1 MANALGR
8 ISGQL
13 LKDNLTRNGHDL
25 EFDQYGL
32 VEPILKLD
40 VTNRYIGV
48 NTDSSARALQVP
60 GLIRTTNLISTGL
73 DTPQIDINNNEIISA
88 TDINFS
94 AATQVYADTISTDN
108 IKIYNNVISTTTLN
122 TNLELSP
129 NGIGTVEVY
138 NDFNITGNLRAHD
151 IGPGSGNIT
160 LDGNVTFG
168 SNDLDTVSFAA
179 DVNSDISPDL
189 DNTYSLGSSSKKWEG
204 VYPFLINGQAV
215 TAAALSGGGMNL
227 ALRPG
232 NIWFVGT
239 TGDNAN
245 QGDHEN
251 GAFATLKYALTQA
264 ASGDEIFI
272 YPGTY
277 TEIFPLTVPQGV
289 TVKGYGIRTVT
300 IVPTVGTNTESA
312 FLLNGETTVSDL
324 TIKDF
329 YAPGY
334 AFEFA
339 TGFETTSRSPYIQ
352 NVSVITK
359 GSVTT
364 TTDPRG
370 FDQGDAGGGAYVD
383 GSLALSSSTSATMLF
398 SGVTFITPGVDALVM
413 TNGVRVEWLNSFTYF
428 ANRGLYATN
437 GFLGFASLAEYQLTV
452 EGVSTQTINPG
463 DTITVPLIPSGTRTL
478 TVDSV
483 GYSGSTAN
491 IAVTGDITNIQ
502 SYTTS
507 PPGSSV
513 TYYTNKQVFGDPSYY
528 ARITRLGGKYTDG
541 THFND
546 AIFDDLIVVGSRVI
560 VKWNNQPAEID
571 MGIVTLVD
579 KGGYSFS
586 NHYVY
591 VTNPSN
597 FGMPVLN
604 GSPLVDYQAS
614 YFRIENNTVTLSGGQ
629 TGSYI
634 SSVTKLNGKLGAEL
648 RSIGSANIY
657 GNYGAVADGD
667 ETLMY
672 LISHNFAYIGTGA
685 EDRNDVES
693 VVQANEVV
701 ESNDGQIYYESVDQV
716 GNFRIGDIFYVNQ
729 ETGVVSF
736 DAQAINFTSSG
747 SIILEG
753 PTSTTIID
761 ATKVQTGNI
770 KIYDNNIDSLSGPV
784 NVLAHSGTTT
794 LNTDVTVSGNLD
806 ITGSVYVDGNLF
818 LGDNP
823 LDTVTVFPKLTQNIN
838 PGITNNYSLGNNT
851 GPKIWNT
858 LFLST
863 ALNVDNVI
871 SISNNTITTLS
882 GGSDLRL
889 VAAGSGIVNV
899 TTTDVEITNNL
910 TVNGTLTNS
919 QFADVGITGLL
930 DITGDWNPIG
940 TVDRTGNTDI
950 TGTLT
955 VNGVH
960 TVDMYDVQV
969 SGNTITTT
977 APDTDLELSALTLT
991 KLVKTMSSNVEITN
1005 NLDVLTDSYFDV
1017 INITTSVE
1025 AINFTFGDIDITANT
1040 ITTHAPN
1047 IDLELVADGNGII
1060 NVTTT
1065 DVEITNNLTVNGT
1078 ATDSEFADVDITGL
1092 LDITGDWDPT
1102 GDVDRTGDTDIT
1114 GTLTVNGVHTADIY
1128 DVQVSGNTITTT
1140 ATNSDLEL
1148 SALTTTKLV
1157 KTQSSD
1163 VEITNDLEV
1172 ILDSE
1177 FGVTNVTTTVEAT
1190 TFTVGDI
1197 DITANS
1203 ITTHAPN
1210 INLVLS
1216 ADGDGLVKVLTTN
1229 VEITNDLTVNGTVAD
1244 SQFADVG
1251 ITGLLDITGD
1261 WDPTGAVDRTG
1272 DTDITG
1278 SLTVNGANT
1287 VQFEDIQVIGNNI
1300 TTTLG
1305 TDLELSAITPTKLV
1319 KTLTSDVEITNDLDV
1334 TLDGEFGSANVTLG
1348 VTLNDLDTT
1357 GFTTLTTTQTA
1368 QNVSGTSTPTG
1379 FFFYG
1384 WADDPGQSNPPFG
1397 VIQVGWTCVQ
1407 IPGSVVT
1414 VVGDGVT
1421 NYDITIT
1428 GGSFVSGVSY
1438 SFAGDVVTS
1447 GIHIV
1452 DNTISTTSNN
1462 TDLELK
1468 AFAGQTIH
1476 FVTSDVNIANDL
1488 TIAGPATFNGDSTL
1502 LSVEI
1507 DGDTTIVGDLNQTVG
1522 DTYITGN
1529 FNNNNILIESPSY
1542 FEVPNIKIDD
1552 NIISVTALDTNLEF
1566 RANGTGG
1573 VTFDQQIKINTN
1585 VISNIFDVNNI
1596 DLSFNNLY
1604 LAEDGQLLLTEDG
1617 DTYLLD
1623 VKNDRDLS
1631 IILQPNGTGNVII
1644 DSTNALVL
1652 AYGNASN
1659 KTLEYLGEI
1668 RQNSTNKRYEGFSPD
1683 GIVSFNNI
1691 YDTDGNTYITP
1702 ELTPGANDNTLRFA
1716 INNIINTTVTATEM
1730 FSSQL
1735 TVNNVSISSNTI
1747 TNLNGT
1753 ADLTFAPNG
1762 TGNVLLNNIG
1772 FNANNII
1779 NTENTALI
1787 INSTGTGYVK
1797 FTGTAGLVLPIGDNS
1812 NRNATP
1818 EIAETRYNT
1827 DIGGVEIFTNSGWN
1841 SLRGSAST
1849 ATEEEIIA
1857 ETDLWAFVLG

>member
-25 EFDQYGL
+25 EFDQFGL
-32 VEPILKLD
+32 ADPLLKLN
-40 VTNRYIGV
+40 VTNRYIGI
-48 NTDSSARALQVP
+48 NTDSSARQLQVL
-60 GLIRTTNLISTGL
+60 GTSRTTNLISTTL
-73 DTPQIDINNNEIISA
+73 DSPQIDINNNEIISA
-88 TDINFS
+88 TDINLS
-94 AATQVYADTISTDN
+94 AATQVNANIITTDN
-108 IKIYNNVISTTTLN
+108 IKFDNNVISTTTLN

-129 NGIGTVEVY
+129 NGLGTVEVY

-168 SNDLDTVSFAA
+168 SDNLDTISFAA
-179 DVNSDISPDL
+179 DINSDIFPDL
-189 DNTYSLGSSSKKWEG
+189 DGTYSLGSSSKKWEG
-204 VYPFLINGQAV
+204 VYPLLTNGQAI
-215 TAAALSGGGMNL
+215 TTSTLSSGGVNL

-251 GAFATLKYALTQA
+251 AAFATLKYALTQA
-264 ASGDEIFI
+264 TSGDEIFI

-277 TEIFPLTVPQGV
+277 TEVFPLTVPQGV
-289 TVKGYGIRTVT
+289 TVKGYGVRAVT

-339 TGFETTSRSPYIQ
+339 TGFATTSRSPYIQ
-352 NVSVITK
+352 NVSVITQSNTITTFTWAPIIFNSNTFSLGYIAYESWNAWVLANINIGDTLYVTH
-359 GSVTT
+359 GSSGRLYYGVVTAIPHSFGPEAYAIT
-364 TTDPRG
+364 VSNPEGHTFFHGVYDGFNTDFEIATGTPVPG
-370 FDQGDAGGGAYVD
+370 TAGGGAYVD

-413 TNGVRVEWLNSFTYF
+413 TNGVRVEWLTSFTYY

-437 GFLGFASLAEYQLTV
+437 GTLGFAGLAT
-452 EGVSTQTINPG
+452 
-463 DTITVPLIPSGTRTL
+463 
-478 TVDSV
+478 
-483 GYSGSTAN
+483 
-491 IAVTGDITNIQ
+491 
-502 SYTTS
+502 
-507 PPGSSV
+507 
-513 TYYTNKQVFGDPSYY
+513 KFG
-528 ARITRLGGKYTDG
+528 
-541 THFND
+541 
-546 AIFDDLIVVGSRVI
+546 
-560 VKWNNQPAEID
+560 AEI
-571 MGIVTLVD
+571 
-579 KGGYSFS
+579 
-586 NHYVY
+586 
-591 VTNPSN
+591 
-597 FGMPVLN
+597 
-604 GSPLVDYQAS
+604 
-614 YFRIENNTVTLSGGQ
+614 
-629 TGSYI
+629 
-634 SSVTKLNGKLGAEL
+634 
-648 RSIGSANIY
+648 RSIGSANVY
-657 GNYGAVADGD
+657 GNYGAVADGAS
-667 ETLMY
+667 TIMY
-672 LISHNFAYIGTGA
+672 LISHNFAYIGSGS
-685 EDRNDVES
+685 EDQNDTAS
-693 VVQANEVV
+693 VIQANEVV

-716 GNFRIGDIFYVNQ
+716 GNFRIGDIFYVEQ
-729 ETGVVSF
+729 STGVVSF

-770 KIYDNNIDSLSGPV
+770 KIYDNNIDSLIGPV
-784 NVLAHSGTTT
+784 NILAHSGTTT

-838 PGITNNYSLGNNT
+838 PGTTNNYSLGNST
-851 GPKIWNT
+851 DPKIWNT

-863 ALNVDNVI
+863 ALNVDNII

-882 GGSDLRL
+882 GSTDLTL
-889 VAAGSGIVNV
+889 SAAGSGIVNV

-930 DITGDWNPIG
+930 DITGDWNPTG
-940 TVDRTGNTDI
+940 TVDRTGDTDI

-1005 NLDVLTDSYFDV
+1005 DLDVLTDSYFDV

-1078 ATDSEFADVDITGL
+1078 LLDSEFANVDITGL

-1102 GDVDRTGDTDIT
+1102 GNVDRTGDTDIT
-1114 GTLTVNGVHTADIY
+1114 GILTVNGVHTVDMY

-1148 SALTTTKLV
+1148 SALTITKLV
-1157 KTQSSD
+1157 KTQSSN

-1210 INLVLS
+1210 INLILS
-1216 ADGDGLVKVLTTN
+1216 ANGTGVINVALTDVTLTN
-1229 VEITNDLTVNGTVAD
+1229 NLTVNGILSNSTLTTVD
-1244 SQFADVG
+1244 IG
-1251 ITGLLDITGD
+1251 TLLTPSTLSVTGD
-1261 WDPTGAVDRTG
+1261 WDPTGTVDRTG

-1305 TDLELSAITPTKLV
+1305 TDLELSAITPTNLV

-1334 TLDGEFGSANVTLG
+1334 TLDGEFGDANVTLG

-1384 WADDPGQSNPPFG
+1384 WADDPGQTNPPFG

-1428 GGSFVSGVSY
+1428 GGSFASGGFY
-1438 SFAGDVVTS
+1438 SFIGDVVTS

-1462 TDLELK
+1462 TNLELK
-1468 AFAGQTIH
+1468 AFAGEEVH

-1488 TIAGPATFNGDSTL
+1488 TIAGPVNFNGISTL
-1502 LSVEI
+1502 QSLEI
-1507 DGDTTIVGDLNQTVG
+1507 AGNTTIVGDLNQTFG
-1522 DTYITGN
+1522 DTFITGN
-1529 FNNNNILIESPSY
+1529 FNNDSIKILSPSY
-1542 FEVPNIKIDD
+1542 IELSDIKIDD
-1552 NIISVTALDTNLEF
+1552 NIISVTTLDTDLEF
-1566 RANGTGG
+1566 RANGSGG
-1573 VTFDQQIKINTN
+1573 VVFDRQLKINTN
-1585 VISNIFDVNNI
+1585 VISNIFDVN
-1596 DLSFNNLY
+1596 DLSLSFNNLY
-1604 LAEDGQLLLTEDG
+1604 LAEDGQLLITEDG
-1617 DTYLLD
+1617 DNYLLD

-1631 IILQPNGTGNVII
+1631 VIFEPNGVGNAII
-1644 DSTNALVL
+1644 NSNKAIAV
-1652 AYGNASN
+1652 AYGNASDR
-1659 KTLEYLGEI
+1659 TLEYLGEV
-1668 RQNSTNKRYEGFSPD
+1668 RQNSTTSRYEGFTPN
-1683 GIVSFNNI
+1683 GLVSFNNI
-1691 YDTDGNTYITP
+1691 FDTDGNTYITP
-1702 ELTPGANDNTLRFA
+1702 ELTPGANDNTLRFSV
-1716 INNIINTTVTATEM
+1716 NNVVTTRVTETEM
-1730 FSSQL
+1730 FSNRLTVDNVTISGN
-1735 TVNNVSISSNTI
+1735 TVNN
-1747 TNLNGT
+1747 LNST
-1753 ADLTFAPNG
+1753 ADLILSGNG
-1762 TGNVLLNNIG
+1762 TGNAVFNTVG
-1772 FNANNII
+1772 FNGNDIV

-1787 INSTGTGYVK
+1787 LTSTGTGYVK
-1797 FTGTAGLVLPIGDNS
+1797 FTGTAGLVLPIGGDAS
-1812 NRNATP
+1812 RSLTP
-1818 EIAETRYNT
+1818 EVAETRYNS
-1827 DIGGVEIFTNSGWN
+1827 DRGYIEVYSGTVWS
-1841 SLRGSAST
+1841 SLRGSAET
-1849 ATEEEIIA
+1849 ATEEEIQT
-1857 ETDLWAFVLG
+1857 ETNLWAFVLG

>member
-25 EFDQYGL
+25 EFDQHGL
-32 VEPILKLD
+32 VDPLLKLN

-48 NTDSSARALQVP
+48 NTDSSARQLQVL
-60 GLIRTTNLISTGL
+60 GTSRTTNLISTTL
-73 DTPQIDINNNEIISA
+73 DSPQIDISNDEIISA
-88 TDINFS
+88 TDINLS
-94 AATQVYADTISTDN
+94 AATQVNANIITTDN
-108 IKIYNNVISTTTLN
+108 IKFDNNVISTTTLN

-129 NGIGTVEVY
+129 NGLGTVEVY

-151 IGPGSGNIT
+151 VGPGSGNIT

-168 SNDLDTVSFAA
+168 SDNLDTISFAA
-179 DVNSDISPDL
+179 DINSNISPDL
-189 DNTYSLGSSSKKWEG
+189 DGTYSLGSSSKKWEG
-204 VYPFLINGQAV
+204 VYPLLINGQAI
-215 TAAALSGGGMNL
+215 TTSTLSSGGVNL

-251 GAFATLKYALTQA
+251 AAFATLKYALTQA
-264 ASGDEIFI
+264 TSGDEIFI

-277 TEIFPLTVPQGV
+277 TEVFPLTVPQGV
-289 TVKGYGIRTVT
+289 TIKGYGVRAVT
-300 IVPTVGTNTESA
+300 IVPTALTQTNDA
-312 FLLNGETTVSDL
+312 FLLNGETTVSNL
-324 TIKDF
+324 TVKDF

-334 AFEFA
+334 AFKFD
-339 TGFETTSRSPYIQ
+339 TGFETTGRSPYIQ
-352 NVSVITK
+352 NISVITQSNTITTFTWAPIVFNSNTFSLGYIAYESWNAWVLANINIGDPLYVTH
-359 GSVTT
+359 GSSGRLYYGVVTAIPHT
-364 TTDPRG
+364 FGPEAYAITVSNPEGHTFFHGVYDGFNTDFEIDTGTPVLG
-370 FDQGDAGGGAYVD
+370 TAGGGAYVD
-383 GSLALSSSTSATMLF
+383 GSQALSTSTSATMLF
-398 SGVTFITPGVDALVM
+398 HGVTFITPGVDALVM
-413 TNGVRVEWLNSFTYF
+413 TNGVRVEWLTSFTYY

-437 GFLGFASLAEYQLTV
+437 GTLGFAGLA
-452 EGVSTQTINPG
+452 
-463 DTITVPLIPSGTRTL
+463 
-478 TVDSV
+478 
-483 GYSGSTAN
+483 A
-491 IAVTGDITNIQ
+491 
-502 SYTTS
+502 
-507 PPGSSV
+507 
-513 TYYTNKQVFGDPSYY
+513 KF
-528 ARITRLGGKYTDG
+528 
-541 THFND
+541 
-546 AIFDDLIVVGSRVI
+546 
-560 VKWNNQPAEID
+560 
-571 MGIVTLVD
+571 
-579 KGGYSFS
+579 
-586 NHYVY
+586 
-591 VTNPSN
+591 
-597 FGMPVLN
+597 
-604 GSPLVDYQAS
+604 
-614 YFRIENNTVTLSGGQ
+614 
-629 TGSYI
+629 
-634 SSVTKLNGKLGAEL
+634 GAEL

-693 VVQANEVV
+693 VIQANEVV
-701 ESNDGQIYYESVDQV
+701 ESNDGQIYYESVDQI

-770 KIYDNNIDSLSGPV
+770 KIYDNNIDSLIGPV
-784 NVLAHSGTTT
+784 NILAFSGTTT
-794 LNTDVTVSGNLD
+794 LNTDVTVTGNLD
-806 ITGSVYVDGNLF
+806 ITGSVNVDGNLF

-838 PGITNNYSLGNNT
+838 PGTTNNYSLGNST
-851 GPKIWNT
+851 DPKIWNT

-863 ALNVDNVI
+863 ALNVDNII

-882 GGSDLRL
+882 GSTDLTL
-889 VAAGSGIVNV
+889 SAAGSGIVNV

-930 DITGDWNPIG
+930 DITGDWNPTG
-940 TVDRTGNTDI
+940 TVDRTGDTDI

-955 VNGVH
+955 INGVH

-1005 NLDVLTDSYFDV
+1005 DLDVLTDSYFDV

-1078 ATDSEFADVDITGL
+1078 LLDSEFANVDITGL

-1102 GDVDRTGDTDIT
+1102 GNVDRTGDTDIT
-1114 GTLTVNGVHTADIY
+1114 GILTVNGVHTVDMY

-1148 SALTTTKLV
+1148 SALTITKLV
-1157 KTQSSD
+1157 KTQSSN

-1177 FGVTNVTTTVEAT
+1177 FGVINVTTTVEAT

-1210 INLVLS
+1210 INLILS
-1216 ADGDGLVKVLTTN
+1216 ANGTGVINVALTDVTLTN
-1229 VEITNDLTVNGTVAD
+1229 NLTVNGILSNSTLTTVD
-1244 SQFADVG
+1244 IG
-1251 ITGLLDITGD
+1251 TLLTPSTLSVTGD
-1261 WDPTGAVDRTG
+1261 WKPTGTVDRTG

-1305 TDLELSAITPTKLV
+1305 TDLELSAITPTNLV

-1334 TLDGEFGSANVTLG
+1334 TLDGEFGDANVTLG

-1357 GFTTLTTTQTA
+1357 
-1368 QNVSGTSTPTG
+1368 
-1379 FFFYG
+1379 
-1384 WADDPGQSNPPFG
+1384 D
-1397 VIQVGWTCVQ
+1397 
-1407 IPGSVVT
+1407 
-1414 VVGDGVT
+1414 
-1421 NYDITIT
+1421 
-1428 GGSFVSGVSY
+1428 
-1438 SFAGDVVTS
+1438 
-1447 GIHIV
+1447 IHIV
-1452 DNTISTTSNN
+1452 ANTISTTTADTN
-1462 TDLELK
+1462 LELK
-1468 AFAGQTIH
+1468 AFAGQDVH
-1476 FVTSDVNIANDL
+1476 FVTSDVSITNDI
-1488 TIAGPATFNGDSTL
+1488 TIAGPANFNGTSTL
-1502 LSVEI
+1502 LAVEI
-1507 DGDTTIVGDLNQTVG
+1507 VGDTDIIGDLNQTVG

-1529 FNNNNILIESPSY
+1529 FNNNNILIETPSY
-1542 FEVPNIKIDD
+1542 IELSDIKIDD
-1552 NIISVTALDTNLEF
+1552 NIISVTTLDTDLEF
-1566 RANGTGG
+1566 RANGSGG
-1573 VTFDQQIKINTN
+1573 VVFDRQLKINTN
-1585 VISNIFDVNNI
+1585 VISNIFDVN
-1596 DLSFNNLY
+1596 DLSLSFNNLY
-1604 LAEDGQLLLTEDG
+1604 LAEDGQLLITEDG
-1617 DTYLLD
+1617 DNYLLD

-1631 IILQPNGTGNVII
+1631 VIFEPNGVGNAII
-1644 DSTNALVL
+1644 NSNKAIAV
-1652 AYGNASN
+1652 AYGNASDR
-1659 KTLEYLGEI
+1659 TLEYLGEV
-1668 RQNSTNKRYEGFSPD
+1668 RQNSTTSRYEGFTPN
-1683 GIVSFNNI
+1683 GLVSFNNI
-1691 YDTDGNTYITP
+1691 FDTDGNTYITP
-1702 ELTPGANDNTLRFA
+1702 ELTPGANDNTLRFSV
-1716 INNIINTTVTATEM
+1716 NNVVTTRVTETEM
-1730 FSSQL
+1730 FSNRLTVDNVTISGN
-1735 TVNNVSISSNTI
+1735 TVNN
-1747 TNLNGT
+1747 LNST
-1753 ADLTFAPNG
+1753 ADLILSGNG
-1762 TGNVLLNNIG
+1762 TGNAVFNTVG
-1772 FNANNII
+1772 FNGNDIV

-1787 INSTGTGYVK
+1787 LTSTGTGYVK
-1797 FTGTAGLVLPIGDNS
+1797 FTGTAGLVLPIGGDAS
-1812 NRNATP
+1812 RSLTP
-1818 EIAETRYNT
+1818 EVAETRYNS
-1827 DIGGVEIFTNSGWN
+1827 DRGYIEVYSGTVWS
-1841 SLRGSAST
+1841 SLRGSAET
-1849 ATEEEIIA
+1849 ATEEEIQT
-1857 ETDLWAFVLG
+1857 ETNLWAFVLG